1 MKLKVLIDGT
11 WNEYEVEFGEADE
24 GSIIVLSNSLK
35 IDCGRYMKRWV
46 ESLSIA
52 LISEDGESS
61 LLATYINDLEDDD
74 VFGFQAILSPN
85 EMITYTRRVN

>member
-1 MKLKVLIDGT
+1 MKVLIDGT
-11 WNEYEVEFGEADE
+11 WNEYEVEFGEGDE
-24 GSIIVLSNSLK
+24 GSIIILSNSLK
-35 IDCGRYMKRWV
+35 TDCGRYMKRWV
-46 ESLSIA
+46 ESLGIA

-61 LLATYINDLEDDD
+61 LFATYINDLEDDD

>member
-11 WNEYEVEFGEADE
+11 WNEYEVEFCEGDE
-24 GSIIVLSNSLK
+24 GSIIILSNSLK
-35 IDCGRYMKRWV
+35 TDCGRYMKRWV
-46 ESLSIA
+46 ESLGIA

-61 LLATYINDLEDDD
+61 LFATYINDLEDDD